1 MGARLLPPHIAM
13 EKRFSLLLAL
23 ELLWWVIT
31 AGIVLI
37 VLYPIHKAMN
47 VWIFERYNIFFVV
60 TLVTV
65 TRYIFL
71 LKHTLIAKRQVFK
84 IVIMLAMFPL
94 VFMLVDNLHN
104 FMVSIENYTWDP
116 LTGHLPPAQ
125 KKSIESYLWVE
136 MLFFGAGSIFAAP
149 VLAVRLFMSVWRT
162 RNYGTV

>member
-1 MGARLLPPHIAM
+1 M

-60 TLVTV
+60 TLVTL
-65 TRYIFL
+65 TRYTFL

-84 IVIMLAMFPL
+84 IVIMRAMFPL

-104 FMVSIENYTWDP
+104 FMVSVENYTWDP

-136 MLFFGAGSIFAAP
+136 MLFFGAGSIIAAP

>member
-1 MGARLLPPHIAM
+1 MVM

-47 VWIFERYNIFFVV
+47 VWTFERYNIFFVV

-65 TRYIFL
+65 TRYTFL

>member
-1 MGARLLPPHIAM
+1 M

-37 VLYPIHKAMN
+37 VLYPIHKAMH
-47 VWIFERYNIFFVV
+47 VWTFERMNIFFVV

-94 VFMLVDNLHN
+94 VFMLVDYLHN

-116 LTGHLPPAQ
+116 ITGHLPAAQ